1 MFGRPGAGTATK
13 PDQHRYSRMTDIPI
27 KKARMSASARR
38 SASLPWIGAGV
49 FLVAVGIGWYLLPV
63 SDWLSALRVWI
74 VNLGFWGVVIFAV
87 IYAVGAIVLAP
98 EAVLTIAA
106 GFAYEFWAFPIVLVA
121 ATIGASLAFLIA
133 RYLARDKVRLLLE
146 RRRNLAAIDKAVAEE
161 GWKIVGLLRLS
172 PLIPFNLQN
181 YLFGVTAIPF
191 PHFVAATFAGIF
203 PGTALYVYLGVLENA
218 TGAGGSVRW
227 AARSGA
233 RRHRDR
239 CHPRRSKC
247 QGQAGGSWHRRSIDV
262 TRAGKAS
269 MSDLAVDMCVIGAGA
284 AGLLFP
290 PMDIRDNERHRRGTL
305 VFDPVRPRAEFREDL
320 TGPKLCGRSIVMVV
334 RQDPG
339 QQVDDGGVA
348 VMAMHT
354 DMTARRHHR
363 AAETQFAVG
372 ATVDFLGEIDRG
384 KHLLAD
390 GFIVGRRA
398 LLPQNKACGQQSRPS
413 ATQRGDMTTCL
424 HP

>member
-1 MFGRPGAGTATK
+1 MPTELKTIVPIAISAEATSATRCIVHVRRHSIVIDEPAPRHG
-13 PDQHRYSRMTDIPI
+13 PDRAVR
-27 KKARMSASARR
+27 AR
-38 SASLPWIGAGV
+38 
-49 FLVAVGIGWYLLPV
+49 
-63 SDWLSALRVWI
+63 
-74 VNLGFWGVVIFAV
+74 
-87 IYAVGAIVLAP
+87 
-98 EAVLTIAA
+98 
-106 GFAYEFWAFPIVLVA
+106 
-121 ATIGASLAFLIA
+121 IGASLAFLIA